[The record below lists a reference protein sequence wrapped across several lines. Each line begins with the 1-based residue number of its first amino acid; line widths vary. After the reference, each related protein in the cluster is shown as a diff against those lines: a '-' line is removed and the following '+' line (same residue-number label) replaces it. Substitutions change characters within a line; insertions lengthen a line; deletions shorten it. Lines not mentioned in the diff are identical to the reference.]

1 MITQDTLLEWGFK
14 RAGWL
19 EDAVREANEAANAG
33 MSEADIRELLSAMQ
47 PSPAEMQP
55 MRTNSLP
62 LSDFL
67 EDSVE
72 NETERE
78 NHRAVIEHMDILMRT
93 PVVTA
98 AAVMPD
104 ACPSDRAPGTIPIG
118 GVVASRAIHPGMHS
132 ADICC
137 SVAVSIFKRREDA
150 GKVLDAAQ
158 KVTHFGA
165 GGRKDVDALHPKE
178 LHQLIGG
185 FGANPFLQGLEDYA
199 KFHFM
204 TQGDGNHFL
213 YVGELAST
221 GEMAV
226 VTHHG
231 SRGFGGQLYKRGKAA
246 AERHTAIHAPRV
258 PAHNAWIE
266 PESEQGENYWNALQ
280 VAREWTKLNHFAIHD
295 ALAAKLGIKV
305 MGRFWNEHN
314 FVFRKSDGLFYH
326 AKGATPAYRGYAAD
340 ASGQMLIPLNMSQP
354 ILIAAPTDSADPDAG
369 IGGFAPHG
377 AGRNMSRSAH
387 AKRLAAEF
395 GDDRGLGPNAI
406 KAIVERETK
415 GIDAR
420 FFTGV
425 PDVSELP
432 SAYKNAD
439 QVTAAIERHNLA
451 RIADTIRPLGSMM
464 AGEMNW
470 NRRR

>member
-1 MITQDTLLEWGFK
+1 MAPRTS
-14 RAGWL
+14 RAT
-19 EDAVREANEAANAG
+19 ASANN
-33 MSEADIRELLSAMQ
+33 
-47 PSPAEMQP
+47 EMVLA
-55 MRTNSLP
+55 MRTNLRP
-62 LSDFL
+62 ISDFL

-72 NETERE
+72 NDLERE
-78 NHRAVIEHMDILMRT
+78 NHRAVIEHMDVLMRV

-98 AAVMPD
+98 GAVMPD
-104 ACPSDRAPGTIPIG
+104 ACPSGNAPGTIPVG

-137 SVAVSIFKRREDA
+137 SMAVSVFKRKEHV

-158 KVTHFGA
+158 KVTHFGP

-178 LHQLIGG
+178 LLRLIEN
-185 FGANPFLQGLEDYA
+185 FDANPFLKGLEDYA

-213 YVGELAST
+213 YVGEVAST

-246 AERHTAIHAPRV
+246 AERHTNIHAPRI

-266 PESEQGENYWNALQ
+266 AESQQGEDYWDALQ

-305 MGRFWNEHN
+305 TGRFWNEHN

-326 AKGATPAYRGYAAD
+326 AKGATPAYHGYADD
-340 ASGQMLIPLNMSQP
+340 ASGQTLIPLNMSEP
-354 ILIAAPTDSADPDAG
+354 ILIAAPADGANPGAG
-369 IGGFAPHG
+369 IRGFAPHG
-377 AGRNMSRSAH
+377 AGRNMSRTQH
-387 AKRLAAEF
+387 AKNLMAEF
-395 GDDRGLGPNAI
+395 GDTRGLGPNAVR
-406 KAIVERETK
+406 AIMERETK
-415 GIDAR
+415 GLDVR
-420 FFTGV
+420 FFAGT

-432 SAYKNAD
+432 SAYKNAK

-451 RIADTIRPLGSMM
+451 RVVDTIRPLGSMM